1 MVALSWLRG
10 LIAHRPARIV
20 ATALGVAVGVAL
32 IASIGTFLSATN
44 AKMTQ
49 RAIARVAVDW
59 QVEAQPGADAKA
71 LLSTV
76 RGYPGVKQALPVQYA
91 TSPGLT
97 ATAHGSTQ
105 TTGAAR
111 VLGLP
116 PGYATAFPGE
126 LRLLTGSLGG
136 VLVAQQTA
144 SNLHVTPG
152 DTVTIAR
159 PGLKPA
165 HVTVGGVVDLPYV
178 DSLFQKVGA
187 PPGAQLSAPPDNVIL
202 LPQSEF
208 GRVLAPIIRSRPE
221 LIKTQIHVTLS
232 HHLASSPSAAFDN
245 VAARAHNLES
255 RLTGAGLVGDNLGVA
270 LDTAR
275 KDALYAQILFLFLGV
290 PGAILAGLVTALIA
304 SAGADRRRRDA
315 ALLRTRGAST
325 RTLVRIAMAETL
337 FAGILGVLVG
347 LGAALLIGSSSF
359 GTASFGAGSVSAIL
373 WAVGAALLGLAIAA
387 VSIALPALR
396 DARSLTVAGQRRQ
409 VGRTDRGPLWA
420 RYGLDFIA
428 LAIAGFVYWQAS
440 QSGYQLVLAPEGVAQ
455 VSVNWYALLAPVL
468 GWIGLGLLAYRI
480 ADLFLTRG
488 RRPLTGAL
496 RPLAGEL
503 APTVS
508 ATMGRQ
514 RRLLARAV
522 ALVALTAAFAG
533 STSVFNSTYKAQA
546 EVDARLSNGA
556 DVTVTESPGVTVGA
570 QQGIAQL
577 KKIPGVASVEPM
589 QHRFAYI
596 GADLQDLF
604 GVRPQTITDQ
614 GKLQNGWFA
623 GDTAANLMAKLARE
637 PSAILVS
644 AETVHDYQL
653 HPGDTINLRLQ
664 NGVTKQLTTVPFHY
678 VGVAKEFPTAPKD
691 SFFVANQAYITAR
704 TGSDAVGSFL
714 IQTDGTSPVTVSKR
728 VSAVVGSGAQVTN
741 IVNQRHVVGSNL
753 TAVELSGLTRIELAF
768 ALVLAAAATGL
779 ALGLGFQERRRT
791 FAIASALGA
800 RSRQL
805 GGFVWG
811 ESIFVTGGGLILGAV
826 IAAVLSVTLVDV
838 LTGVFDPPPDF
849 LTIPWFYL
857 IGVGAAVLVTVVLAG
872 LITLRALRRPAIE
885 QLRDL

>member
-1 MVALSWLRG
+1 MVALNWLRG
-10 LIAHRPARIV
+10 LITHRPARIF

-59 QVEAQPGADAKA
+59 QVEAQPGSTPSA
-71 LLSTV
+71 LLTTV
-76 RGYPGVKQALPVQYA
+76 RGYPGVKRALPVQFA

-97 ATAHGSTQ
+97 ATTGGSTQ

-126 LRLLTGSLGG
+126 LRLLSGNLNG

-144 SNLHVTPG
+144 SNLHVAPG
-152 DTVTIAR
+152 DKVTISL
-159 PGLKPA
+159 PSGKPA
-165 HVTVGGVVDLPYV
+165 RVTVGGVVDLPYA

-187 PPGAQLSAPPDNVIL
+187 PPGSQLSAPPDNVIL
-202 LPQSEF
+202 LSQTEF
-208 GRVLAPIIRSRPE
+208 ARVEAPVVASRPE
-221 LIKTQIHVTLS
+221 LIHNQVHVILS
-232 HHLASSPSAAFDN
+232 HALPSSPSAAFDD
-245 VAARAHNLES
+245 VISRAHNLES

-275 KDALYAQILFLFLGV
+275 KDALYAQILFLFLGL

-325 RTLVRIAMAETL
+325 RTLVRLAMAETL
-337 FAGILGVLVG
+337 FAGLLGVVVG

-359 GTASFGAGSVSAIL
+359 GTASFGAGTVSAVS
-373 WAVGAALLGLAIAA
+373 WAVGAALVGLTIAA
-387 VSIALPALR
+387 ISIALPALR
-396 DARSLTVAGQRRQ
+396 DARALTVAGQRRQ
-409 VGRTDRGPLWA
+409 IGRTDRGPLWA
-420 RYGLDFIA
+420 RSGLDFIA

-468 GWIGLGLLAYRI
+468 GWIGLGLIAYRI
-480 ADLFLTRG
+480 ADLLLTRG
-488 RRPLTGAL
+488 RRALTGGL

-508 ATMGRQ
+508 ATMSRQ

-533 STSVFNSTYKAQA
+533 STSVFNSTYQAQA

-556 DVTVTESPGVTVGA
+556 DVTVTEPPAAVVGA
-570 QQGIAQL
+570 RQGTAQL

-589 QHRFAYI
+589 QHRYAYI

-604 GVRPQTITDQ
+604 GVRPRTITNQ

-623 GDTAANLMAKLARE
+623 GGTAANLMGILARQ
-637 PSAILVS
+637 PDAILVS
-644 AETVHDYQL
+644 QETVHDYQL
-653 HPGDTINLRLQ
+653 HPGDRLNLRLQ
-664 NGVTKQLTTVPFHY
+664 NGRTKQLTTVPFRY
-678 VGVAKEFPTAPKD
+678 EGIAKEFPTAPKD
-691 SFFVANQAYITAR
+691 SFFVANQSYITAR
-704 TGSDAVGSFL
+704 TGSDAVGNFL
-714 IQTDGTSPVTVSKR
+714 IQTDGTSPAVVSQR
-728 VSAVVGSGAQVTN
+728 VSTALGPSAKVTN
-741 IVNQRHVVGSNL
+741 IVDQRHVVGSNL
-753 TAVELSGLTRIELAF
+753 TAVELSGLTQIELAF

-800 RSRQL
+800 RRRQL

-811 ESIFVTGGGLILGAV
+811 ESLFVTGGGLILGAA
-826 IAAVLSVTLVDV
+826 IAALLSTTLVNV

-849 LTIPWFYL
+849 LSIPWLYL
-857 IGVGAAVLVTVVLAG
+857 LGVAVAVIATVFLAG
-872 LITLRALRRPAIE
+872 LLTLRALRRPAIE

>member
-1 MVALSWLRG
+1 MVALNWLRG
-10 LIAHRPARIV
+10 LIAHRPTRLV

-32 IASIGTFLSATN
+32 IASIGTFLSSTN

-59 QVEAQPGADAKA
+59 QVEAQPGANAGTV
-71 LLSTV
+71 LSTV
-76 RGYPGVKQALPVQYA
+76 KTYPGVKRALPVQY
-91 TSPGLT
+91 TSSPGLT
-97 ATAHGSTQ
+97 ATTAGSTQ
-105 TTGAAR
+105 TTGTAR
-111 VLGLP
+111 VLGLA
-116 PGYATAFPGE
+116 PGYASAFPGV
-126 LRLLTGSLGG
+126 LRLLSGNLNG
-136 VLVAQQTA
+136 VLVGQQTA
-144 SNLHVTPG
+144 SNLHVAPG
-152 DTVTIAR
+152 STVTVAR
-159 PGLKPA
+159 PGGKPA
-165 HVTVGGVVDLPYV
+165 RVTVSGVVDLPYA

-187 PPGAQLSAPPDNVIL
+187 PPGSQLAAPPDNVIL
-202 LPQSEF
+202 LPQAEF
-208 GRVLAPIIRSRPE
+208 ARVEAPVLVSRPE
-221 LIKTQIHVTLS
+221 LIHTQVHVILS
-232 HHLASSPSAAFDN
+232 HALPSSPSAAFDS

-275 KDALYAQILFLFLGV
+275 KDALYAQILFLFLGL

-325 RTLVRIAMAETL
+325 PTLVRIAMAETL
-337 FAGILGVLVG
+337 FAGVIGVILG
-347 LGAALLIGSSSF
+347 LGAALLIGRSSF
-359 GTASFGAGSVSAIL
+359 GTASFGAGTVSAIL
-373 WAVGAALLGLAIAA
+373 WATGAAAVGLAIAA
-387 VSIALPALR
+387 VSIALPAIR

-409 VGRTDRGPLWA
+409 VGRTARGPLWA
-420 RYGLDFIA
+420 RFGLDFIA

-480 ADLFLTRG
+480 ADFFLTRG

-508 ATMGRQ
+508 ATMSRQ

-533 STSVFNSTYKAQA
+533 STSVFNSTYEAQA
-546 EVDARLSNGA
+546 RVDARLSNGA
-556 DVTVTESPGVTVGA
+556 DVTVTEPPGAQVSA
-570 QQGIAQL
+570 QQGTAQL
-577 KKIPGVASVEPM
+577 KRIPGVASVEPL

-596 GADLQDLF
+596 GADLQDLY
-604 GVRPQTITDQ
+604 GVRPQTIANQ

-623 GDTAANLMAKLARE
+623 GGTAANLMQILAKH
-637 PSAILVS
+637 PDAILVS
-644 AETVHDYQL
+644 QETVHDYQL
-653 HPGDTINLRLQ
+653 HPGDRINLRLQ
-664 NGVTKQLTTVPFHY
+664 DGRTKRLTTVPFHY
-678 VGVAKEFPTAPKD
+678 EGIAKEFLTAPKD
-691 SFFVANQAYITAR
+691 SFFIANQAYITAR
-704 TGSDAVGSFL
+704 TGSAAVGTFL
-714 IQTDGTSPVTVSKR
+714 IQTDGTSPVTVSQR
-728 VSAVVGSGAQVTN
+728 ISALLGTGAKVTN
-741 IVNQRHVVGSNL
+741 LVNQRRVIGSNL
-753 TAVELSGLTRIELAF
+753 TAVELSGLTQIELGF

-800 RSRQL
+800 RRGQL

-811 ESIFVTGGGLILGAV
+811 ESIFVTGAGLILGAV
-826 IAAVLSVTLVDV
+826 MAAVLSTTLVDV

-849 LTIPWFYL
+849 LSIPWVYL
-857 IGVGAAVLVTVVLAG
+857 LAVGLAVVTTVLAAG

-885 QLRDL
+885 ELRDL

>member
-1 MVALSWLRG
+1 MVALNWLRG
-10 LIAHRPARIV
+10 LIAHRPTRLL

-32 IASIGTFLSATN
+32 IASIGTFLSSTN

-59 QVEAQPGADAKA
+59 QVEAQPGANPADLLAK
-71 LLSTV
+71 V
-76 RGYPGVKQALPVQYA
+76 RTYPGIKQALPVRFVS
-91 TSPGLT
+91 SPSLS
-97 ATAHGSTQ
+97 ATAHGATQSTGSAQ
-105 TTGAAR
+105 

-116 PGYATAFPGE
+116 AGYAAAFPGE

-144 SNLHVTPG
+144 SNLHVAPG
-152 DTVTIAR
+152 DMVTIAR
-159 PGLKPA
+159 PGAPA
-165 HVTVGGVVDLPYV
+165 ASVRVSGVVDLPYA

-187 PPGAQLSAPPDNVIL
+187 PPGAQATAPPDNVII
-202 LPQSEF
+202 LPQSQF
-208 GRVLAPIIRSRPE
+208 SRVQAPIIARRPE
-221 LIKTQIHVTLS
+221 LIRTQIHATLS
-232 HHLASSPSAAFDN
+232 HALAASPSAAYDD
-245 VAARAHNLES
+245 VSSRARNLES
-255 RLTGAGLVGDNLGVA
+255 RLTGSGLVGDNLGAA
-270 LDTAR
+270 LGTAR
-275 KDALYAQILFLFLGV
+275 QDALYAQILFLFLGV

-325 RTLVRIAMAETL
+325 RRLVRLAMAETL
-337 FAGILGVLVG
+337 FAGVVGVLVG
-347 LGAALLIGSSSF
+347 LGGALLIGQSSF
-359 GTASFGAGSVSAIL
+359 GTASFGAGTVSAVL
-373 WAVGAALLGLAIAA
+373 WGIGAALVGLAIAA
-387 VSIALPALR
+387 GSIALPALR

-409 VGRTDRGPLWA
+409 IGRTDRAPLWA

-428 LAIAGFVYWQAS
+428 LAIAGVIYWQAS
-440 QSGYQLVLAPEGVAQ
+440 QNGYQLVLAPEGVAQ

-468 GWIGLGLLAYRI
+468 GWIGAGLLAYRI
-480 ADLFLTRG
+480 ADLLLRRG
-488 RRPLTGAL
+488 RHALTGAL

-508 ATMGRQ
+508 ATMSRQ
-514 RRLLARAV
+514 HRLLARAV

-556 DVTVTESPGVTVGA
+556 DVTVTEPPGARVGPA
-570 QQGIAQL
+570 QGIAQL
-577 KKIPGVASVEPM
+577 KKIPGVGSVEPL

-604 GVRPQTITDQ
+604 GVRPQTITNQ

-623 GDTAANLMAKLARE
+623 GGTAAGLMKILAAR
-637 PSAILVS
+637 PDAILVS
-644 AETVHDYQL
+644 AETVKDYQL
-653 HPGDTINLRLQ
+653 HPGDTIRLRLED
-664 NGVTKQLTTVPFHY
+664 GRTKQLTTVPFRY
-678 VGVAKEFPTAPKD
+678 AGVAKEFPTAPKD
-691 SFFVANQAYITAR
+691 SFFVANQSYVAAR

-714 IQTDGTSPVTVSKR
+714 VQTDGTSPAVVAKR
-728 VSAVVGSGAQVTN
+728 VAGVLGSSANVSD

-753 TAVELSGLTRIELAF
+753 TAVELSGLTKIELGF

-800 RSRQL
+800 RRRQL

-811 ESIFVTGGGLILGAV
+811 ESIFVTGGGLILGSL
-826 IAAVLSVTLVDV
+826 IASALSVTLVDV

-849 LTIPWFYL
+849 LTIPWGYL
-857 IGVGAAVLVTVVLAG
+857 IGVGTAVLATVLAAG

-885 QLRDL
+885 ELRDL

>member
-1 MVALSWLRG
+1 MVALNWLRG
-10 LIAHRPARIV
+10 LITHRPTRIF
-20 ATALGVAVGVAL
+20 ATAIGVAVGVAL

-59 QVEAQPGADAKA
+59 QVQVQPGADAA
-71 LLSTV
+71 QVLGQI
-76 RGYPGVKQALPVQYA
+76 RAFPGVSRALPAQF
-91 TSPGLT
+91 TQSPGLT
-97 ATAHGSTQ
+97 ATTGGTTQ
-105 TTGAAR
+105 TTGAAQ
-111 VLGLP
+111 VLGFA

-126 LRLLTGSLGG
+126 LRLLSGSLNG

-144 SNLHVTPG
+144 SNLHVAPG
-152 DTVTIAR
+152 DQVTVAR
-159 PGLKPA
+159 PGAKPTR
-165 HVTVGGVVDLPYV
+165 VTVAGVVDLPYA

-187 PPGAQLSAPPDNVIL
+187 LPGAQATAPPDNVII
-202 LPQSEF
+202 LPRSEF
-208 GRVLAPIIRSRPE
+208 ARVEAPVIAARPE
-221 LIKTQIHVTLS
+221 LIHTQIHTTLS
-232 HHLASSPSAAFDN
+232 HALPHSPSAAFDT

-255 RLTGAGLVGDNLGVA
+255 RLTGAGVVGDNLGAA

-304 SAGADRRRRDA
+304 SAGAGRRRRDA

-325 RTLVRIAMAETL
+325 RTLVRIALAETL
-337 FAGILGVLVG
+337 LAGALGVIVG
-347 LGAALLIGSSSF
+347 LGAALLIGQSSF
-359 GTASFGAGSVSAIL
+359 GTASFGAGTVSAVA
-373 WAVGAALLGLAIAA
+373 WAIGATLVGLIIAA
-387 VSIALPALR
+387 WSIALPALR

-409 VGRTDRGPLWA
+409 VGRATRGPLWA
-420 RYGLDFIA
+420 RFGLDFIA
-428 LAIAGFVYWQAS
+428 LAIAAFVYWQAS
-440 QSGYQLVLAPEGVAQ
+440 QNGYQLVLAPEGVPQ

-468 GWIGLGLLAYRI
+468 GWIGFGLLAYRL
-480 ADLFLTRG
+480 ADLLLGRG

-508 ATMGRQ
+508 ATMSRQ
-514 RRLLARAV
+514 RQLLARAV

-533 STSVFNSTYKAQA
+533 STSVFNSTYQAQA

-556 DVTVTESPGVTVGA
+556 DVTVTETPSARVGA

-577 KKIPGVASVEPM
+577 KGIPGVGSVEPL

-596 GADLQDLF
+596 GADLQDLY
-604 GVRPQTITDQ
+604 GVRPQTITNQ

-623 GDTAANLMAKLARE
+623 GGTAAGLMQKLAAQ
-637 PSAILVS
+637 PDAILVS
-644 AETVHDYQL
+644 AETVRDYQL
-653 HPGDTINLRLQ
+653 QPGEQIRLRLQ
-664 NGVTKQLTTVPFHY
+664 DGRTKQLTTVPFHY

-691 SFFVANQAYITAR
+691 SFFVANQSYIAAR

-714 IQTDGTSPVTVSKR
+714 VQTDGTSPAVVSKR
-728 VSAVVGSGAQVTN
+728 ISSRLGPTVQVTD

-753 TAVELSGLTRIELAF
+753 TAVELSGLTRIELGF
-768 ALVLAAAATGL
+768 ALVLAAAASGL

-791 FAIASALGA
+791 FAIAGALGA
-800 RSRQL
+800 RTRQL

-811 ESIFVTGGGLILGAV
+811 ESIFVTGGGLVLGGL
-826 IAAVLSVTLVDV
+826 IATVLSITLVDV

-849 LTIPWFYL
+849 LSIPWGYL
-857 IGVGAAVLVTVVLAG
+857 VGVGLAVVGTVVAAG

-885 QLRDL
+885 ELRDL

>member
-1 MVALSWLRG
+1 VVALNWLRG
-10 LIAHRPARIV
+10 LVAHRPTRII

-44 AKMTQ
+44 SKMTQ

-59 QVEAQPGADAKA
+59 QVEAQAGASPAA
-71 LLSTV
+71 LLTQV
-76 RGYPGVKQALPVQYA
+76 RAYPGVKRALPVQFAGAPSLAA
-91 TSPGLT
+91 TTQGT
-97 ATAHGSTQ
+97 TQ

-116 PGYATAFPGE
+116 PGYASAFPGE
-126 LRLLTGSLGG
+126 LRLLSGGLGG
-136 VLVAQQTA
+136 VVVAQQTA
-144 SNLHVTPG
+144 SNLHVAPG
-152 DTVTIAR
+152 STVTIAR
-159 PGLKPA
+159 PGLKPVN
-165 HVTVGGVVDLPYV
+165 VTVGGVVDLPYA

-187 PPGAQLSAPPDNVIL
+187 PPGSQLSAPPDNIIL
-202 LPQSEF
+202 LPQAEF
-208 GRVLAPIIRSRPE
+208 ARVQAPIIASRPE
-221 LIKTQIHVTLS
+221 LIRTQIHTILS
-232 HHLASSPSAAFDN
+232 HALPSSPSAAFDE

-325 RTLVRIAMAETL
+325 RTLVQIAMAETL
-337 FAGILGVLVG
+337 LAGVLGVAVG
-347 LGAALLIGSSSF
+347 LGAAVLIGQSSF
-359 GTASFGAGSVSAIL
+359 GTASFGAGTVSAIL
-373 WAVGAALLGLAIAA
+373 WALGASLVGLAIAA
-387 VSIALPALR
+387 CSIALPALR

-409 VGRTDRGPLWA
+409 IGRTGSGPLWA
-420 RYGLDFIA
+420 RFGFDFIA

-440 QSGYQLVLAPEGVAQ
+440 KSGYQLVLAPEGVAQ

-468 GWIGLGLLAYRI
+468 GWIGLGLLAYRV
-480 ADLFLTRG
+480 ADLLLTRG
-488 RRPLTGAL
+488 RKPLTGAL

-508 ATMGRQ
+508 ATMSRQ

-533 STSVFNSTYKAQA
+533 STSVFNSTYQAQA

-570 QQGIAQL
+570 QQGVTRLRAV
-577 KKIPGVASVEPM
+577 PGVASVEPM

-604 GVRPQTITDQ
+604 GVRPQTITNQ

-623 GDTAANLMAKLARE
+623 GGTAAGLMKILTAQ
-637 PSAILVS
+637 PDAILVS
-644 AETVHDYQL
+644 AETVKDYQL
-653 HPGDTINLRLQ
+653 HPGDRINLRLQ
-664 NGVTKQLTTVPFHY
+664 DGRTKQLTTVPFRY
-678 VGVAKEFPTAPKD
+678 EGVAKEFPTAPKD
-691 SFFVANQAYITAR
+691 SFFVANQSYVAAR

-714 IQTDGTSPVTVSKR
+714 VQTDGTSPAVVAKR
-728 VSAVVGSGAQVTN
+728 ISAVVGSGTQVTD
-741 IVNQRHVVGSNL
+741 IVNQRHVIGSNL
-753 TAVELSGLTRIELAF
+753 TAVELSGLTRIELGF

-800 RSRQL
+800 RRRHL

-811 ESIFVTGGGLILGAV
+811 ESIFVAAGGMILGGA

-849 LTIPWFYL
+849 LTIPWGYL
-857 IGVGAAVLVTVVLAG
+857 VAVGIAVVATVFAAG
-872 LITLRALRRPAIE
+872 LITLQALRRPAIE
-885 QLRDL
+885 ELRDL

>member
-32 IASIGTFLSATN
+32 LASIGTFLSATN

-59 QVEAQPGADAKA
+59 QVEAQPGANASQV
-71 LLSTV
+71 LSTV
-76 RGYPGVKQALPVQYA
+76 RAFPGVKRALLVQFA
-91 TSPGLT
+91 SSPGLT
-97 ATAHGSTQ
+97 ATTHGSTQ
-105 TTGAAR
+105 TTGAAQ
-111 VLGLP
+111 VLGLA
-116 PGYATAFPGE
+116 PGYASSFPGE
-126 LRLLTGSLGG
+126 SRLLTGSLNG

-144 SNLHVTPG
+144 SNLHVAPG

-159 PGLKPA
+159 PGMKPA
-165 HVTVGGVVDLPYV
+165 RVTVAGVVDLRQA

-202 LPQSEF
+202 LPHSEF
-208 GRVLAPIIRSRPE
+208 ARVQAPIIASRPE
-221 LIKTQIHVTLS
+221 LIRTQVHVILS
-232 HHLASSPSAAFDN
+232 HALPSSPSAAFDN

-275 KDALYAQILFLFLGV
+275 QDALYAQILFLFLGV

-337 FAGILGVLVG
+337 FAGILGVIVG

-359 GTASFGAGSVSAIL
+359 GTASFGAGTVSAIL

-396 DARSLTVAGQRRQ
+396 DARALTVAGQRRQ
-409 VGRTDRGPLWA
+409 VGRTDRAPLWA
-420 RYGLDFIA
+420 RFGLDFVA

-514 RRLLARAV
+514 RRVLARAV

-556 DVTVTESPGVTVGA
+556 DVTVTESPGASVGA

-577 KKIPGVASVEPM
+577 KKIPGVGSVEPL

-604 GVRPQTITDQ
+604 GVRPQTITSQ

-623 GDTAANLMAKLARE
+623 GGTAAGLMNILARQ
-637 PSAILVS
+637 PDAILVS
-644 AETVHDYQL
+644 QETVHDYQL

-664 NGVTKQLTTVPFHY
+664 NGRTKALTTVPFRY
-678 VGVAKEFPTAPKD
+678 EGVAKEFPTAPKD
-691 SFFVANQAYITAR
+691 SFFVANQAYVTAR
-704 TGSDAVGSFL
+704 TGDGAVGSFL
-714 IQTDGTSPVTVSKR
+714 VQTDGTSPVAVSKR
-728 VSAVVGSGAQVTN
+728 ISAVVGPSAQVTN

-753 TAVELSGLTRIELAF
+753 TAVELSGLTRIELGF

-838 LTGVFDPPPDF
+838 LTGVFDPPPDV
-849 LTIPWFYL
+849 LTIPWPYL
-857 IGVGAAVLVTVVLAG
+857 IAVGVAVLVTVLAAG
-872 LITLRALRRPAIE
+872 MITLRALRRPAIE

>member
-10 LIAHRPARIV
+10 LVAHRPTRII

-32 IASIGTFLSATN
+32 IASIGTFLSSTN

-49 RAIARVAVDW
+49 RAIARVAIDW
-59 QVEAQPGADAKA
+59 QVEAQPGANPRD
-71 LLSTV
+71 LLTTV
-76 RGYPGVKQALPVQYA
+76 RSYPGVRQALPVQFTTASGLSA
-91 TSPGLT
+91 TT
-97 ATAHGSTQ
+97 HGSTQ
-105 TTGAAR
+105 TTGAAQ

-126 LRLLTGSLGG
+126 LRLLSGNLNG

-144 SNLHVTPG
+144 SNLHVAPG

-159 PGLKPA
+159 AGAKPA
-165 HVTVGGVVDLPYV
+165 KVTVGGVVDLPYA

-187 PPGAQLSAPPDNVIL
+187 PPGAQLSAPPDNVLL
-202 LPQSEF
+202 LPQAEF
-208 GRVLAPIIRSRPE
+208 ARVQAPIIASRPE
-221 LIKTQIHVTLS
+221 LIRTQIHVTLS
-232 HHLASSPSAAFDN
+232 HALPSSPSAAFDD
-245 VAARAHNLES
+245 VISRAHNLES
-255 RLTGAGLVGDNLGVA
+255 RLTGSGLVGDNLGAA

-275 KDALYAQILFLFLGV
+275 QDALYAQILFLFLGV

-325 RTLVRIAMAETL
+325 RTLVRIAMAETM
-337 FAGILGVLVG
+337 FAGVLGVLVG
-347 LGAALLIGSSSF
+347 LGFALLIGQSSF
-359 GTASFGAGSVSAIL
+359 GTASFGAGTVSAIL
-373 WAVGAALLGLAIAA
+373 WAVGAALVGLAIAA
-387 VSIALPALR
+387 ISIALPALR

-409 VGRTDRGPLWA
+409 VGRIDRGPLWA

-440 QSGYQLVLAPEGVAQ
+440 QNGYQLVLAPEGVAQ

-468 GWIGLGLLAYRI
+468 GWIGLGLLTYRI
-480 ADLFLTRG
+480 ADLLLTRG

-508 ATMGRQ
+508 ATMSRQ

-556 DVTVTESPGVTVGA
+556 DVTVTEPPGAIVGA

-577 KKIPGVASVEPM
+577 KKIPGVGSVEPM

-596 GADLQDLF
+596 GADLQDLY
-604 GVRPQTITDQ
+604 GVRPQTITNQ
-614 GKLQNGWFA
+614 GKLQDGWFA
-623 GDTAANLMAKLARE
+623 GGTASGLMKILGSQ
-637 PSAILVS
+637 PDAILVS
-644 AETVHDYQL
+644 QETVHDYQL
-653 HPGDTINLRLQ
+653 HPGDRINLRLQ
-664 NGVTKQLTTVPFHY
+664 NGRTKQLTTVPFRY
-678 VGVAKEFPTAPKD
+678 EGVAKEFPTAPKD
-691 SFFVANQAYITAR
+691 SFFVANQAYVAAR

-714 IQTDGTSPVTVSKR
+714 VQTDGTSPVVVSKR
-728 VSAVVGSGAQVTN
+728 LSAVLGSSAQVTN

-768 ALVLAAAATGL
+768 ALILAAAATGL

-800 RSRQL
+800 RPRQL

-811 ESIFVTGGGLILGAV
+811 ESIFVTGGGLILGAA

-849 LTIPWFYL
+849 LTIPWVYL
-857 IGVGAAVLVTVVLAG
+857 TGVTVAVVATVLAAG

-885 QLRDL
+885 ELRDL

>member
-1 MVALSWLRG
+1 MVALKWLRG
-10 LIAHRPARIV
+10 LLAHRPTRIV
-20 ATALGVAVGVAL
+20 ATALGVAVAVAL
-32 IASIGTFLSATN
+32 IASIGTFLSSTN

-49 RAIARVAVDW
+49 RAIARVAIDW
-59 QVEAQPGADAKA
+59 QVEAQPGANPGT
-71 LLSTV
+71 LLATV
-76 RGYPGVKQALPVQYA
+76 RSFPGVRQALPVQFA
-91 TSPGLT
+91 GAPSLT
-97 ATAHGSTQ
+97 ATTGGSTQ

-116 PGYATAFPGE
+116 PGYAQTFPGE
-126 LRLLTGSLGG
+126 LRLLSGSLNG

-144 SNLHVTPG
+144 SNLHVAPG
-152 DTVTIAR
+152 DSVTIAR
-159 PGLKPA
+159 PGAKPTR
-165 HVTVGGVVDLPYV
+165 VTVGGVVDLPYS

-187 PPGAQLSAPPDNVIL
+187 PPGTQLSAPPDNVIL
-202 LPQSEF
+202 LPQAEF
-208 GRVLAPIIRSRPE
+208 AHMQAPIIAARPE
-221 LIKTQIHVTLS
+221 LIHTQIHTTLS
-232 HHLASSPSAAFDN
+232 HALASSPSAAFDD

-255 RLTGAGLVGDNLGVA
+255 RLTGTGLVGDNLGAA

-275 KDALYAQILFLFLGV
+275 QDALYAQILFLFLGV

-304 SAGADRRRRDA
+304 SAGADRRRHDA

-337 FAGILGVLVG
+337 FAGILGVVVG
-347 LGAALLIGSSSF
+347 LGAALLIGQSSF
-359 GTASFGAGSVSAIL
+359 GTASFGAGTVSAVL
-373 WAVGAALLGLAIAA
+373 WAVGAALVGLGIAA
-387 VSIALPALR
+387 VSIAQPALR

-409 VGRTDRGPLWA
+409 VGRAARGPLWA

-440 QSGYQLVLAPEGVAQ
+440 QNGYQLVLAPEGVAQ

-480 ADLFLTRG
+480 ADLVLTRG
-488 RRPLTGAL
+488 RKPLAGAL

-503 APTVS
+503 APTVA
-508 ATMGRQ
+508 ATMSRQ

-533 STSVFNSTYKAQA
+533 STSVFNSTYQAQA

-556 DVTVTESPGVTVGA
+556 DVTVTESPGAVVGA
-570 QQGIAQL
+570 QQGIFQL
-577 KKIPGVASVEPM
+577 KQVPGVASVEPM
-589 QHRFAYI
+589 QHRYAYI
-596 GADLQDLF
+596 GADLQDLY
-604 GVRPQTITDQ
+604 GVRPTTITNQ

-623 GDTAANLMAKLARE
+623 GGTAAGLMQTLARQ
-637 PSAILVS
+637 PDAILVS
-644 AETVHDYQL
+644 QETVHDYQL
-653 HPGDTINLRLQ
+653 HPGDRINLRLQ
-664 NGVTKQLTTVPFHY
+664 NGRTKALTTVAFRY
-678 VGVAKEFPTAPKD
+678 EGIAKEFPTAPKD
-691 SFFVANQAYITAR
+691 SFFVANQAYVASR
-704 TGSDAVGSFL
+704 TGSDAVGTFL
-714 IQTDGTSPVTVSKR
+714 VQTDGTSPGVVSKR
-728 VSAVVGSGAQVTN
+728 IASRLGSGALVTD
-741 IVNQRHVVGSNL
+741 ILNQRHVVGSNL
-753 TAVELSGLTRIELAF
+753 TAVELSGLTRIELGF

-800 RSRQL
+800 RRKQL

-811 ESIFVTGGGLILGAV
+811 ESIFVTGSGLILGGAV
-826 IAAVLSVTLVDV
+826 AALLSTTLVDV

-849 LTIPWFYL
+849 LTIPWLYL
-857 IGVGAAVLVTVVLAG
+857 AGVGVAVLATVLAAG

-885 QLRDL
+885 ELRDL

>member
-1 MVALSWLRG
+1 MVALNWLRG
-10 LIAHRPARIV
+10 LLAHRPTRII

-32 IASIGTFLSATN
+32 IASIGTFLSSTN
-44 AKMTQ
+44 SKMTH

-59 QVEAQPGADAKA
+59 QVEAQPGANPAS
-71 LLSTV
+71 LLATV
-76 RGYPGVKQALPVQYA
+76 HSYPGVRQALPVQYA
-91 TSPGLT
+91 GAPSLT
-97 ATAHGSTQ
+97 ATTRGSTQ

-116 PGYATAFPGE
+116 PGYASAFPGE
-126 LRLLTGSLGG
+126 LRLLSGSLGG

-144 SNLHVTPG
+144 SNLHVAPG
-152 DTVTIAR
+152 DKVTVAL
-159 PGLKPA
+159 PGGKSA

-202 LPQSEF
+202 LPQFEF
-208 GRVLAPIIRSRPE
+208 ARVEAPVLASRPE
-221 LIKTQIHVTLS
+221 LIKTQIHTILS
-232 HHLASSPSAAFDN
+232 HALPSSPSAAFDT

-337 FAGILGVLVG
+337 FAGILGVAAG
-347 LGAALLIGSSSF
+347 LGAALLIGKSSF
-359 GTASFGAGSVSAIL
+359 GTASFGAGTVSAIL
-373 WAVGAALLGLAIAA
+373 WAVGAGLAGLVIAA
-387 VSIALPALR
+387 ISIALPALR
-396 DARSLTVAGQRRQ
+396 DARSLTVAGQRRH
-409 VGRTDRGPLWA
+409 VGRTKRGPLWA
-420 RYGLDFIA
+420 RYGLDFIC

-440 QSGYQLVLAPEGVAQ
+440 QGGYQLVLAPEGVAQ

-468 GWIGLGLLAYRI
+468 GWIGLGLLSYRI
-480 ADLFLTRG
+480 ADWFLTRG
-488 RRPLTGAL
+488 RKPLTGAL

-508 ATMGRQ
+508 ATMSRQ

-533 STSVFNSTYKAQA
+533 STSVFNSTYQAQA
-546 EVDARLSNGA
+546 EADARLSNGA
-556 DVTVTESPGVTVGA
+556 DVTVTESPGVSVGA

-577 KKIPGVASVEPM
+577 KKVPGVASVEPL

-604 GVRPQTITDQ
+604 GVRPQTIANQ

-623 GDTAANLMAKLARE
+623 GDTAANLMKKLAQE

-644 AETVHDYQL
+644 QETVKDYQL
-653 HPGDTINLRLQ
+653 HPGDQINLRLQ
-664 NGVTKQLTTVPFHY
+664 NGATKQLTTVPFHY

-714 IQTDGTSPVTVSKR
+714 VQSDGTSPGVVSKR
-728 VSAVVGSGAQVTN
+728 ISNVVGPSALVSDIQ
-741 IVNQRHVVGSNL
+741 NQRQVIGSNL

-800 RSRQL
+800 RRRQL

-811 ESIFVTGGGLILGAV
+811 ESIFVTGGGLILGAA
-826 IAAVLSVTLVDV
+826 IATLLSKTLVDV
-838 LTGVFDPPPDF
+838 LTGVFDPPPDS
-849 LTIPWFYL
+849 LTIPWLYL
-857 IGVGAAVLVTVVLAG
+857 AGVGVAVLATVLAAG
-872 LITLRALRRPAIE
+872 LTTLRALRRPAIE
-885 QLRDL
+885 ELRDL

>member
-1 MVALSWLRG
+1 MVALNWLRG
-10 LIAHRPARIV
+10 LLAHRPTRVI

-32 IASIGTFLSATN
+32 IASIGTFLSSTN

-59 QVEAQPGADAKA
+59 QVEAQPGASPAT
-71 LLSTV
+71 LLATV
-76 RGYPGVKQALPVQYA
+76 GSYPGVRQALPVQF
-91 TSPGLT
+91 TSSPSLT
-97 ATAHGSTQ
+97 ATTRGSTQ

-116 PGYATAFPGE
+116 PGYSSAFPGE

-136 VLVAQQTA
+136 VMVAQQTA
-144 SNLHVTPG
+144 SNLHVAPG
-152 DTVTIAR
+152 DTVTVGL
-159 PGLKPA
+159 PGGKSA
-165 HVTVGGVVDLPYV
+165 HVTVGGVVDLPYS

-208 GRVLAPIIRSRPE
+208 ARIEAPVIAKRPE
-221 LIKTQIHVTLS
+221 LISTQIHTTLS
-232 HHLASSPSAAFDN
+232 HALASSPSAAFDD

-255 RLTGAGLVGDNLGVA
+255 RLTGGGLVGDNLGAA

-337 FAGILGVLVG
+337 FAGILGVAVG
-347 LGAALLIGSSSF
+347 LGAALLIGKSSF
-359 GTASFGAGSVSAIL
+359 GTASFGAGAVSAIL
-373 WAVGAALLGLAIAA
+373 WAVGAALVGLVIAA
-387 VSIALPALR
+387 ISIALPALR
-396 DARSLTVAGQRRQ
+396 DARSLTVAGQRKQ
-409 VGRTDRGPLWA
+409 IGRTERGPLWA

-440 QSGYQLVLAPEGVAQ
+440 QGGYQLVLAPEGVAQ

-468 GWIGLGLLAYRI
+468 GWIGLGLLGYRI
-480 ADLFLTRG
+480 ADWVLTRG
-488 RRPLTGAL
+488 RKPLTGAL

-508 ATMGRQ
+508 ATMSRQ

-533 STSVFNSTYKAQA
+533 STSVFNSTYQAQA

-556 DVTVTESPGVTVGA
+556 DVTVTESPGISVGA
-570 QQGIAQL
+570 QQGITQL
-577 KKIPGVASVEPM
+577 KKIPGVGSVEPL

-596 GADLQDLF
+596 GADLQDLY

-623 GDTAANLMAKLARE
+623 GGTAADLMKILARQ
-637 PSAILVS
+637 PDAILVS
-644 AETVHDYQL
+644 QETVKDYQL
-653 HPGDTINLRLQ
+653 HPGDRINLRLQ
-664 NGVTKQLTTVPFHY
+664 NGATKQLTTVPFRY
-678 VGVAKEFPTAPKD
+678 EGIAKEFPTAPKD
-691 SFFVANQAYITAR
+691 SFFVANQAYVAAR

-714 IQTDGTSPVTVSKR
+714 VQTDGTSPGAVSKR
-728 VSAVVGSGAQVTN
+728 ISGVLGASALVSDIQ
-741 IVNQRHVVGSNL
+741 NQRHVIGSNL
-753 TAVELSGLTRIELAF
+753 TAVELSGLTQIELAF

-800 RSRQL
+800 KRRQL

-811 ESIFVTGGGLILGAV
+811 ESIFVTGGGLILGAA
-826 IAAVLSVTLVDV
+826 IATLLSKTLVDV

-849 LTIPWFYL
+849 LTIPWLYL
-857 IGVGAAVLVTVVLAG
+857 AGVAVAVLATVLAAG

-885 QLRDL
+885 ELRDL